1 MTVDVSQ
8 NENDQDKP
16 CKPYDFVSFPAGE
29 PVRERLAG
37 HDRFLPDRYNGV
49 LHLQLTVETALH
61 SSTGSI
67 VLGSD
72 VGASEPLV
80 GPLVQRNG
88 QWIIQGTSLKGCIR
102 SIYEAITN
110 STLGTK
116 PHKDC
121 RVDQSRWPMKASN
134 DWKNPSLDLCPASRV
149 FGAMGYQGLVEISDA
164 VGDRAPSIVRVMPL
178 HAPKIGPAYK
188 DESGQA
194 KGRKFYHHAKRLS
207 EGGTIPIQVAIAQS
221 QLTAQIHFRNLESA
235 DLGALL
241 IALGQD
247 PKHSFALKLG
257 AAKPLGLGTVSVV
270 VTAAEI
276 IQGTALKQNRYL
288 SYVAES
294 NVLQGDKL
302 KQTIATHIQTAH
314 KGLIEAPQLQEL
326 AAILKFPGDREPME
340 GPY

>member
-61 SSTGSI
+61 SATGSI

-102 SIYEAITN
+102 SVYEAITN
-110 STLGTK
+110 STLGVKTAVAV
-116 PHKDC
+116 PGY
-121 RVDQSRWPMKASN
+121 RQPSNASK
-134 DWKNPSLDLCPASRV
+134 KNPDLCPASRV
-149 FGAMGYQGLVEISDA
+149 FGALGYQGLVEVSDA

-178 HAPKIGPAYK
+178 HAPKMGPAYK
-188 DESGQA
+188 DETGQV
-194 KGRKFYHHAKRLS
+194 KGRKFYHHAKRLA

-302 KQTIATHIQTAH
+302 KQAIATHIQTAH
-314 KGLIEAPQLQEL
+314 KGLIEEPQLQEL

>member
-8 NENDQDKP
+8 KENDQDKP

-80 GPLVQRNG
+80 RPLVQRNG

-102 SIYEAITN
+102 SVYEAITN
-110 STLGTK
+110 STLGVKTFA
-116 PHKDC
+116 PVPGD
-121 RVDQSRWPMKASN
+121 RQPSNASK
-134 DWKNPSLDLCPASRV
+134 KNPDLCPASRV
-149 FGAMGYQGLVEISDA
+149 FGALGYQGLVEISDA

-178 HAPKIGPAYK
+178 HAPKMGPAYK
-188 DESGQA
+188 DEMGQV

-294 NVLQGDKL
+294 SVLQGDKL
-302 KQTIATHIQTAH
+302 KQAIAIHIQTAH